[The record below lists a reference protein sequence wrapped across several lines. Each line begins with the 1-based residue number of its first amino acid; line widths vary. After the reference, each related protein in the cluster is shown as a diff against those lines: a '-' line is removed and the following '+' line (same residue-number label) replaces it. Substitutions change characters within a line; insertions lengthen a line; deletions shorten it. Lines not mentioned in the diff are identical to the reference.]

1 MSIFESIILGLV
13 QGLAEFL
20 PISSSGHL
28 ALLQNFFGIEGDKV
42 MAFTTMLHFGTLVAV
57 FFVYRTDIW
66 DLIKE
71 LGATIKDIF
80 TGKGLRPN
88 ANMTRK
94 MGLMIIVGSI
104 PAAIVGLLLNSYVE
118 KAFTS
123 ILLIG
128 ICLIVTGT
136 ILWFAERVGKNFR
149 DIERMNYRNAVT
161 IGVFQAIALLPGIS
175 RSGSTIVGGL
185 LLGLTR
191 ELAVK
196 FAFLVSIPAVLGA
209 FVLELPETFDKGFDM
224 DLAIP
229 ILIGMAVAAVSGVIA
244 IKTMIKVVTG
254 KKLFIFSVYTW
265 IVGAAVVIYYFVR

>member
-1 MSIFESIILGLV
+1 MSIFEAIILGLV

-28 ALLQNFFGIEGDKV
+28 ALLQHFFEIEGDKV
-42 MAFTTMLHFGTLVAV
+42 LAFTTMLHFGTLVAV
-57 FFVYRTDIW
+57 FIVYRKDIW

-88 ANMTRK
+88 ANPTRK
-94 MGLMIIVGSI
+94 LGLMIIVGTI
-104 PAAIVGLLLNSYVE
+104 PAAITGLLLNDYVE
-118 KAFTS
+118 AVFTS
-123 ILLIG
+123 IRLIG
-128 ICLIVTGT
+128 VCLIITGT

-149 DIERMNYRNAVT
+149 DIDRMNYRNAVT
-161 IGVFQAIALLPGIS
+161 IGIFQALALLPGIS

-209 FVLELPETFDKGFDM
+209 FILELPEAFDQGFSM
-224 DLAIP
+224 ELATP
-229 ILIGMAVAAVSGVIA
+229 IFIGMIVAAISGVIA

-265 IVGAAVVIYYFVR
+265 LVGVAVVIYTFVS